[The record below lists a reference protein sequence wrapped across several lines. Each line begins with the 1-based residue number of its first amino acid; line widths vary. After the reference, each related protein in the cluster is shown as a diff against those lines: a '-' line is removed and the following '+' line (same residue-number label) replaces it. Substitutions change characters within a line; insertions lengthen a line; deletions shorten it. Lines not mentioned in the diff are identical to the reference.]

1 MHQEGADMAVLHAT
15 QIAANVPIGRPVS
28 TAGDARA
35 HYTAPR
41 VIQSSAAN
49 GIALALNPA
58 VSGLTQF
65 PWPAPQGAVV
75 LKGKLLPLPFL
86 A

>member
-28 TAGDARA
+28 TAGDGRA

-49 GIALALNPA
+49 AQLRAAMELP
-58 VSGLTQF
+58 SGRQVG
-65 PWPAPQGAVV
+65 QS
-75 LKGKLLPLPFL
+75 
-86 A
+86 

>member
-15 QIAANVPIGRPVS
+15 RIAANAPIGRPVF
-28 TAGDARA
+28 TAGDTRA
-35 HYTAPR
+35 HYIAPSI
-41 VIQSSAAN
+41 IQSSSAN

-58 VSGLTQF
+58 VSGLVPF
-65 PWPAPQGAVV
+65 PWPAPPGAVV
-75 LKGKLLPLPFL
+75 LKGKLPHLPFF